1 MRPASDFIYI
11 QLSNSRVF
19 LIIQLSNSRA
29 FAREKFG
36 PEEIYPL
43 FFSGQL
49 HFWEKKI
56 IIKIPSLT
64 VENQKNRCIPCI
76 SWSAAIFAVV
86 TKYSILFPSFAFF
99 LNSSHFAFG

>member
-1 MRPASDFIYI
+1 MKKNLPSLRICM
-11 QLSNSRVF
+11 
-19 LIIQLSNSRA
+19 
-29 FAREKFG
+29 FG
-36 PEEIYPL
+36 KTVITYGNKP
-43 FFSGQL
+43 
-49 HFWEKKI
+49 
-56 IIKIPSLT
+56 PSLT

>member
-11 QLSNSRVF
+11 QLSNSR
-19 LIIQLSNSRA
+19 
-29 FAREKFG
+29 EKFRF
-36 PEEIYPL
+36 IRRTL
-43 FFSGQL
+43 RL
-49 HFWEKKI
+49 HFTFDI
-56 IIKIPSLT
+56 GCAIFPSLT

>member
-1 MRPASDFIYI
+1 MQPAS
-11 QLSNSRVF
+11 VF

-56 IIKIPSLT
+56 IIKIYLPNSL
-64 VENQKNRCIPCI
+64 Q
-76 SWSAAIFAVV
+76 
-86 TKYSILFPSFAFF
+86 
-99 LNSSHFAFG
+99 

>member
-1 MRPASDFIYI
+1 MA
-11 QLSNSRVF
+11 VF
-19 LIIQLSNSRA
+19 LIALQQYG
-29 FAREKFG
+29 EKSKRKKKN
-36 PEEIYPL
+36 PKKKRIIYWTKRKVC
-43 FFSGQL
+43 G
-49 HFWEKKI
+49 I
-56 IIKIPSLT
+56 IIPSLT

>member
-1 MRPASDFIYI
+1 MPQE
-11 QLSNSRVF
+11 QLRHGCFSYRIAAVWRKK
-19 LIIQLSNSRA
+19 QKKK
-29 FAREKFG
+29 EK
-36 PEEIYPL
+36 P
-43 FFSGQL
+43 
-49 HFWEKKI
+49 EKKRI
-56 IIKIPSLT
+56 IYWTKRKVCGIIIPSLT